1 MKSFNSF
8 FNNIKSQISH
18 GFTLV
23 EFVVIIGIFAIM
35 VSVIMS
41 NFNGFKSVIT
51 LDNLAQDIA
60 LAIRQVQTSAG
71 AAQSLDGPEQAYSRG
86 IVFTPNDGAIGGY
99 KSEFTL
105 YETRDINGVYDP
117 NSDRLLDTIK
127 IQTTDKI
134 TGITYIDQGNLKQP
148 LAPGESVY
156 ISFKRF
162 ITNAT
167 VSPYREQV
175 TTCIELASADS
186 SIDNPKIRSV
196 CVSKLG
202 QISVR

>member
-1 MKSFNSF
+1 MKSLNSF
-8 FNNIKSQISH
+8 FNNIKSQISR

-35 VSVIMS
+35 VGVIMS
-41 NFNGFKSVIT
+41 NFNGFRSVIT

-86 IVFTPNDGAIGGY
+86 IVFTPNPEGGY
-99 KSEFTL
+99 LPEFTL

-186 SIDNPKIRSV
+186 SIDNPRTRSV
-196 CVSKLG
+196 CVSRLG

>member
-1 MKSFNSF
+1 MKLFSLYSDKKIFTKTN
-8 FNNIKSQISH
+8 

-35 VSVIMS
+35 VGVIMS

-71 AAQSLDGPEQAYSRG
+71 ASQSLDGPDQAYSRG
-86 IVFTPNDGAIGGY
+86 IVFTPDTNGGY
-99 KSEFTL
+99 KPEFTL
-105 YETRDINGVYDP
+105 YETSNINGIYDP
-117 NSDRLLDTIK
+117 NYDRLLDTIK

-134 TGITYIDQGNLKQP
+134 TDITYIDQGNLKQP
-148 LAPGESVY
+148 LAPGEPVY
-156 ISFKRF
+156 ITFKRF

-167 VSPYREQV
+167 VYPERGQV
-175 TTCIELASADS
+175 TTCIELTSSDS
-186 SIDNPKIRSV
+186 TTDNPKTRSV
-196 CVSKLG
+196 CISKLG
-202 QISVR
+202 QISVH

>member
-1 MKSFNSF
+1 MKF
-8 FNNIKSQISH
+8 ISSYLH
-18 GFTLV
+18 KKKNKKTNGFTLV

-35 VSVIMS
+35 VGVIMS
-41 NFNGFKSVIT
+41 NFNGFKSIIT

-105 YETRDINGVYDP
+105 YETSDINGTYNPTYDKVI
-117 NSDRLLDTIK
+117 DTIK

-134 TGITYIDQGNLKQP
+134 TGISYIDQGNLKQP
-148 LAPGESVY
+148 LAPGEPVY

-167 VSPYREQV
+167 VSPDRGQV
-175 TTCIELASADS
+175 TTCIELSSSDS
-186 SIDNPKIRSV
+186 DNPKTRSV

>member
-1 MKSFNSF
+1 MKF
-8 FNNIKSQISH
+8 FSLHSSKTEIKKAN

-35 VSVIMS
+35 VGVIMS

-71 AAQSLDGPEQAYSRG
+71 AAQSFDDPGQAYSRG
-86 IVFTPNDGAIGGY
+86 IVFTPSTDGGY
-99 KSEFTL
+99 EPEFKL
-105 YETRDINGVYDP
+105 YETSNVNGIYDP
-117 NSDRLLDTIK
+117 NYDRLLDTIK

-134 TGITYIDQGNLKQP
+134 TGISYYDQGNLKQP
-148 LAPGESVY
+148 LAPGEPVY
-156 ISFKRF
+156 ITFKRF

-167 VSPYREQV
+167 VYPERGQV
-175 TTCIELASADS
+175 TTCIELASLDS
-186 SIDNPKIRSV
+186 TTDNPKIGRAHV
-196 CVSKLG
+196 
-202 QISVR
+202 

>member
-1 MKSFNSF
+1 MKF
-8 FNNIKSQISH
+8 FSLHSSKTEIKKTN

-35 VSVIMS
+35 VGVIMS

-71 AAQSLDGPEQAYSRG
+71 AAQSLTSPDEAYSRG
-86 IVFTPNDGAIGGY
+86 IAFTPNPDGGY
-99 KSEFTL
+99 LPEFTL
-105 YETRDINGVYDP
+105 YETSDINGTYNPTYDKVI
-117 NSDRLLDTIK
+117 DTIK

-134 TGITYIDQGNLKQP
+134 TGISYIDQGNLKQP
-148 LAPGESVY
+148 LAPGEPVY

-167 VSPYREQV
+167 VSPYREQI
-175 TTCIELASADS
+175 TTCIELASGDS
-186 SIDNPKIRSV
+186 STDNPKTRSV